1 MHPVLTV
8 LDWGGVTRAIGTYGA
23 LVTLG
28 LLAGA
33 ACVLRVTARAE
44 LDVGAMI
51 AALAGAV
58 GAGFAGAYL
67 GSLLVLYAQSGSF
80 EASVAQP
87 GVMFYGGAIAGAIGL
102 AGFARAFGLPP
113 AGTLDLALP
122 GLPLAHA
129 LGRLGCWFGGC
140 CYGAPCSHAWAV
152 IYTHGLAPAAHPA
165 VPRHPWPLYEAGCL
179 LVLAALFASPR
190 RFAGQPGRRAGM
202 YVALYAI
209 VRLLLEPLRG
219 DSVRGVFFHGTC
231 SLAQLIALA
240 TGGAAC
246 LFLYRGR
253 RATGQSPLCARSLQV

>member
-8 LDWGGVTRAIGTYGA
+8 LEWGGVTRAIGTYGA
-23 LVTLG
+23 LLTLG
-28 LLAGA
+28 LLVGA
-33 ACVLRVTARAE
+33 ACALRATARSG

-58 GAGFAGAYL
+58 GSGFAGAYL
-67 GSLLVLYAQSGSF
+67 ASLLVLYAQSGSF
-80 EASVAQP
+80 QASLAQP
-87 GVMFYGGAIAGAIGL
+87 GIMFYGGAIGGAIGL
-102 AGFARAFGLPP
+102 AGFARVFGLSP

-129 LGRLGCWFGGC
+129 IGRLGCWFGGC
-140 CYGAPCSHAWAV
+140 CYGAPCSRAWAV

-165 VPRHPWPLYEAGCL
+165 VPRHPWPLYEAACL
-179 LVLAALFASPR
+179 LVLAALFASSG
-190 RFAGQPGRRAGM
+190 RFAGHAGRRAGM

-219 DSVRGVFFHGTC
+219 DAVRGVFLHGTC

-240 TGGAAC
+240 TGALA
-246 LFLYRGR
+246 LVFLYRGR
-253 RATGQSPLCARSLQV
+253 RGTGARPLCARSLQV